1 VTAVPVH
8 FVGAGPGDPTLVTR
22 RAARLL
28 AGADVVVADR
38 RSTDAVA
45 ALAPAGAPR
54 AYVGRTPDGPA
65 WPTDRIAALL
75 AGHAEAG
82 RQVVRLKSGDLFVCS
97 RAAEEIAALA
107 ALGVAV
113 TTTPGVSAATAA
125 PLAAGIVPVPGT
137 AVSIALGDDDPV
149 AAPVPWAA
157 LAEPGSTLVVLTGRA
172 HQRRIAR
179 RLIAAGAAGTTP
191 AAIVHAAGRPGT
203 RVARTDLAGVGD
215 VRLQPPATMV
225 IGPMRE
231 VGRAHP

>member
-1 VTAVPVH
+1 VTSVPVH
-8 FVGAGPGDPTLVTR
+8 FVGAGPGDPALVTR
-22 RAARLL
+22 RGARLL

-38 RSTDAVA
+38 RSTDPVA
-45 ALAPAGAPR
+45 DLAPAAAR
-54 AYVGRTPDGPA
+54 RVYVGRTPDGPA
-65 WPTDRIAALL
+65 WPTERIAALL
-75 AGHAEAG
+75 AGHAAEG

-137 AVSIALGDDDPV
+137 AVSVALGDDDPT

-172 HQRRIAR
+172 HQGRIAR
-179 RLIAAGAAGTTP
+179 RLLAAGAAETTP
-191 AAIVHAAGRPGT
+191 AAVVHAAGRRGT
-203 RVARTDLAGVGD
+203 RVAQTDLAGVGA

-225 IGPMRE
+225 IGPIQG
-231 VGRAHP
+231 VDSAHP